1 MELYELKNQRSI
13 LLDEAQKLLDSKDY
27 DGHKSKMAEIQAL
40 NTQISAIEAQL
51 AEESR
56 FSAKLEP
63 ILDKAA
69 QTAQII
75 MSRGGDVLTAE
86 ENAYWGKVINASKSG
101 NPKNEITLIP
111 EIMPLTVINEIFK
124 YIKAEHPLLGAIN
137 IQSASAV
144 TRILSATTA
153 GKATWGDLCATIDSE
168 ISGGFSFQELT
179 LTKLYAHMFICNAN
193 LDLGPTYLHRFAIT
207 ALGEAIATEL
217 EKGYVYGDGKKKPI
231 GMARKLTG
239 ATDGVYPLKTAV
251 AITDLSPTTFGTL
264 LDTLSNA
271 PNGKRRAVGEVIL
284 IVNPSDYFTKVYP
297 ATTPRASDGT
307 FNYNVLPYPTKIVQ
321 SEAIPVGSAIIG
333 IAKEYFAGIG
343 AGTDGGKLEYS
354 DEYKFLE
361 DKRTYRIKLY
371 GNGRARTENDF
382 ILLDVSGLKP
392 FTYEVKVVEKVV
404 ESEGV

>member
-1 MELYELKNQRSI
+1 
-13 LLDEAQKLLDSKDY
+13 
-27 DGHKSKMAEIQAL
+27 
-40 NTQISAIEAQL
+40 
-51 AEESR
+51 
-56 FSAKLEP
+56 
-63 ILDKAA
+63 
-69 QTAQII
+69 
-75 MSRGGDVLTAE
+75 
-86 ENAYWGKVINASKSG
+86 
-101 NPKNEITLIP
+101 
-111 EIMPLTVINEIFK
+111 
-124 YIKAEHPLLGAIN
+124 
-137 IQSASAV
+137 
-144 TRILSATTA
+144 
-153 GKATWGDLCATIDSE
+153 
-168 ISGGFSFQELT
+168 
-179 LTKLYAHMFICNAN
+179 
-193 LDLGPTYLHRFAIT
+193 
-207 ALGEAIATEL
+207 
-217 EKGYVYGDGKKKPI
+217 
-231 GMARKLTG
+231 MARKLTG

-392 FTYEVKVVEKVV
+392 FTYEVKVVE
-404 ESEGV
+404 SEGV